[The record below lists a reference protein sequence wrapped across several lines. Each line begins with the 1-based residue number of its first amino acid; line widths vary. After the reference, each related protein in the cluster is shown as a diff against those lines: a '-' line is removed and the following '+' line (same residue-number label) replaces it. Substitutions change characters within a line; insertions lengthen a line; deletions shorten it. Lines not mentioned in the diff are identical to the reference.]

1 MLKSEELCRKEVINI
16 RTAEKIGFVEDV
28 EIDTVSGAVTGLVVP
43 KKKLLFLSREDYIIP
58 WSSVSVIGNDI
69 ILADYFYEE

>member
-16 RTAEKIGFVEDV
+16 RTAERIGFVEDV
-28 EIDTVSGAVTGLVVP
+28 EIDTLTGSVTGLVVP
-43 KKKLLFLSREDYIIP
+43 KKKLFFLSREDYIIP
-58 WSSVSVIGNDI
+58 WSSVSVIGTEI